1 MVSYVG
7 LDGFAC
13 NLIIYFIASSSLPR
27 YRGGSDEMACKLLI
41 GEVQNAPVQIRRAWL
56 AMVF

>member
-13 NLIIYFIASSSLPR
+13 NLIIYFRANSSLR
-27 YRGGSDEMACKLLI
+27 RCRDGSEEMICKLLI
-41 GEVQNAPVQIRRAWL
+41 GEVRNAPVQIRRA
-56 AMVF
+56 